1 MAKKVLIMGAAGRD
15 FHNFNVYYRGNS
27 DYEIVAFTAFQIP
40 DIAGRK
46 YPASLAG
53 DLYPKGIPI
62 FEESE
67 MPRLIK
73 ELNVEEVVF
82 AYSDVNFNTVME
94 KGSLVLACG
103 ADFKLL
109 SGEHTMIKSKK
120 PVISVC
126 AVRTGC
132 GKSQTSRKI
141 ASILKEMGQRVVV
154 IRHPMPYGDLEKQ
167 TWQRFASIEDMKK
180 HKCTIEEMEEYEPH
194 ISEGHVVY
202 AGVDYGKI
210 LEEAEKEADVI
221 LWDGGN
227 NDLSFYKPNIHIVVT
242 DPLRP
247 GHEEIY
253 HPGTTNLRTA
263 DVVIINKVDSAKAE
277 DIEKVRANVKKLN
290 PNARIIEAESPVAIE
305 NENGKIKGKKILVVE
320 DGPTLTH
327 GEMGYG
333 AAYVAAKAYGAGEIV
348 DPRSYAVGSIK
359 GVYEK
364 YNHLEWILPAM
375 GYGSKQMNE
384 LQETINAIP
393 ADLVLVG
400 TPIDLASHITF
411 NKPSLRVTYS
421 LKEKTPALKEILSGV
436 LQKV

>member
-27 DYEIVAFTAFQIP
+27 DYEVVAFTAFQIP
-40 DIAGRK
+40 DIAGRR
-46 YPASLAG
+46 YPASLSG
-53 DLYPKGIPI
+53 ELYPEGIPI

-82 AYSDVNFNTVME
+82 AYSDVNFNSVME

-109 SGEHTMIKSKK
+109 SGEHTMIKSNK

-141 ASILKEMGQRVVV
+141 ASLLKEMGQKVVV

-180 HKCTIEEMEEYEPH
+180 HECTIEEMEEYEPH

-247 GHEEIY
+247 GHEELY
-253 HPGTTNLRTA
+253 YPGTTNLRTA
-263 DVVIINKVDSAKAE
+263 DIVIINKVDSAKAE
-277 DIEKVRANVKKLN
+277 DIEEVRANIKKLN
-290 PNARIIEAESPVAIE
+290 PNARVIETESPVAIE
-305 NENGKIKGKKILVVE
+305 N
-320 DGPTLTH
+320 
-327 GEMGYG
+327 
-333 AAYVAAKAYGAGEIV
+333 
-348 DPRSYAVGSIK
+348 
-359 GVYEK
+359 
-364 YNHLEWILPAM
+364 
-375 GYGSKQMNE
+375 
-384 LQETINAIP
+384 
-393 ADLVLVG
+393 
-400 TPIDLASHITF
+400 
-411 NKPSLRVTYS
+411 
-421 LKEKTPALKEILSGV
+421 
-436 LQKV
+436 

>member
-27 DYEIVAFTAFQIP
+27 DYEVVAFTAFQIP

-46 YPASLAG
+46 YPASLSG
-53 DLYPKGIPI
+53 ELYPEGIPI
-62 FEESE
+62 FEEAE

-82 AYSDVNFNTVME
+82 AYSDVNFKTVME

-109 SGEHTMIKSKK
+109 SGDHTMIKSSK

-141 ASILKEMGQRVVV
+141 ASMLKEMGQKVVV

-180 HKCTIEEMEEYEPH
+180 HECTIEEMEEYEPH

-227 NDLSFYKPNIHIVVT
+227 NDLSFYKPDIHIVVT

-247 GHEEIY
+247 GHEGLY
-253 HPGTTNLRTA
+253 YPGTTNLRTA

-277 DIEKVRANVKKLN
+277 DIETVKANIKELN
-290 PNARIIEAESPVAIE
+290 PTARVLEAESPVAIE
-305 NENGKIKGKKILVVE
+305 NENGQIKGKKILVVE

-333 AAYVAAKAYGAGEIV
+333 AAYVAAKAYEAGEII
-348 DPRSYAVGSIK
+348 DPRPYAVGTIK
-359 GVYEK
+359 GVYKK

-375 GYGSKQMNE
+375 GYGAKQMSE
-384 LQETINAIP
+384 LQETINAVP
-393 ADLVLVG
+393 CDLVLVG
-400 TPIDLASHITF
+400 TPIDLASHITI

-421 LKEKTPALKEILSGV
+421 LKEKTPALKDILSGV